1 MFYDEKQAMD
11 ACKDNPMLI
20 FDFIKLG
27 YKGLVD
33 KILAKEIADVNM
45 KDETNTDVVSCLLIR
60 NWNDLALKYM
70 KKKHWN
76 VNNQNNDG
84 NTFAHILV
92 TKRYLDVYQIVEVLL
107 KKEELIPNLRNKKG
121 ETILDR
127 SINNNYISIT
137 AKILSDER
145 FNNIDLVSFKNLY
158 ENYIKND
165 NYGKYSKISNLEIIV
180 DNLQEKK
187 LRPNMKKLLS
197 LIVANYEVIKDE
209 VKNNNIS
216 FLDTLVNN
224 YIDNVIS

>member
-11 ACKDNPMLI
+11 ACKENPLLI
-20 FDFIKLG
+20 FDFIKIG

-33 KILAKEIADVNM
+33 KLLAKEIVNVNM
-45 KDETNTDVVSCLLIR
+45 KDENNTDVISTLLMR
-60 NWNDLALKYM
+60 NWNDLVLKYM
-70 KKKHWN
+70 KKKSWN
-76 VNNQNNDG
+76 VNSQNNDG
-84 NTFAHILV
+84 DTFAHILV
-92 TKRYLDVYQIVEVLL
+92 TKKYLDVYPIVETLL
-107 KKEELIPNLRNKKG
+107 KKENLVPNLRNKKG

-127 SINNNYISIT
+127 AINSNYISIT

-145 FNNIDLVSFKNLY
+145 FNNIDLVSFRNLY

-187 LRPNMKKLLS
+187 LHPNIKKLLN
-197 LIVANYEVIKDE
+197 LIVVNYEVIKDE
-209 VKNNNIS
+209 VENNNIS